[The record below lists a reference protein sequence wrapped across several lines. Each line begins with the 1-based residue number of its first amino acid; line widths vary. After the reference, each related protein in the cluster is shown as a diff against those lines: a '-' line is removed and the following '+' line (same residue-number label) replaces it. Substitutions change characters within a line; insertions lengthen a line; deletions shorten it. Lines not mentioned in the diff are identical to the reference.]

1 MSKETF
7 KEFIKTKPELAKAV
21 LEGKTT
27 YQKLYETFDLYGKDS
42 SVFSSFAE
50 KEIDQKKSSNALQEV
65 TNMFRNIDLDTIQKG
80 VIGLQKAVSLIEDI
94 VPKGNNSSNNIPPY
108 EERPINKYYE
118 D

>member
-1 MSKETF
+1 MSKEAF

-42 SVFSSFAE
+42 PVFSSFTE
-50 KEIDQKKSSNALQEV
+50 KEMEQKKNTNTLQEV
-65 TNMFRNIDLDTIQKG
+65 TNMFRNIDLDTIQRG
-80 VIGLQKAVSLIEDI
+80 VTGLQKAVSLIEEI
-94 VPKGNNSSNNIPPY
+94 VPKGNNNNNIPSY
-108 EERPINKYYE
+108 EERPINRYYE